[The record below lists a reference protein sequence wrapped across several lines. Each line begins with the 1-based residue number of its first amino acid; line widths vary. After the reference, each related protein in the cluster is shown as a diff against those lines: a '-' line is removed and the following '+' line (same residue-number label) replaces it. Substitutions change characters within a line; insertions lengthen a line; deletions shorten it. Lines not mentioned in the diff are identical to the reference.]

1 MRFFTHT
8 ATQKTKVIA
17 RPIPKVTSFGCAVT
31 MFMILGFT
39 NILNQLGKW
48 KYITITMFFCDTSAL
63 ESAK

>member
-1 MRFFTHT
+1 
-8 ATQKTKVIA
+8 
-17 RPIPKVTSFGCAVT
+17 